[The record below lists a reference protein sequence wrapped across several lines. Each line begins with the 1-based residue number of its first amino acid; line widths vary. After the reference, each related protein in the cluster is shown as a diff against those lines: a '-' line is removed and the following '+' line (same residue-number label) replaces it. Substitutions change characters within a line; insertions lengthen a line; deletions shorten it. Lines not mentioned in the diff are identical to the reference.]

1 MAAVKE
7 KAALRELARLHDN
20 SFLGSSAQSKKA
32 SVDPTLPQRL
42 RTLFHGEGGALEE
55 AGCGGGRRLVPVY
68 CDPPIYVVPNFLTAR
83 ELDHFDDLLT
93 RRRAAFKQSHT
104 DGDGERLISKE
115 RTSIS
120 LALPKSGDAVLRAIE
135 ARAAELVG
143 LPSDHVEPLQIV
155 HYSRGARFDMHH
167 DLAPIRIR
175 GEGDAEEG
183 GAESSS
189 SSSNS
194 NSNSRDGVDAVVVG
208 GGRGGSSCKGGAKG
222 SSAGGDGDGGGVSRS
237 GSSGSSSSGSSSSS
251 SSSGGGS
258 GDQGLGRAPCAQ
270 APSTRR
276 LGDEALAALSA
287 KDVTVELT
295 EGPRRLAT
303 LFLYLNTLPEGIG
316 HTEFP
321 LLPAELGGHTELRR
335 RGGGGGP
342 FSVRPR
348 CGTALLFCNVDAS
361 GAPDVRLCHR
371 ACPVPDGHIKFGV
384 NVWVRATHAP
394 CHASPPSPPAVG
406 PSSVL
411 GPAGDAM
418 PGHRPVGLMRAQ
430 ISALLTVGVVALS
443 HADSV

>member
-1 MAAVKE
+1 MAAVRE
-7 KAALRELARLHDN
+7 KAALRELARLHDD
-20 SFLGSSAQSKKA
+20 SFLGSNAQSKKA

-68 CDPPIYVVPNFLTAR
+68 YDPPIYVVPNFLTAR

-183 GAESSS
+183 GPESSKN
-189 SSSNS
+189 SSNS
-194 NSNSRDGVDAVVVG
+194 SRDGVDAVIG
-208 GGRGGSSCKGGAKG
+208 GGGSGGSSCKGGAKG
-222 SSAGGDGDGGGVSRS
+222 SSAGGDGDGGGLSRS
-237 GSSGSSSSGSSSSS
+237 RSSSSSS

-258 GDQGLGRAPCAQ
+258 GDEGLGRAPCAQ
-270 APSTRR
+270 APSTRH

-287 KDVTVELT
+287 KDVTVEMT
-295 EGPRRLAT
+295 DGPRRLAT

-321 LLPAELGGHTELRR
+321 LLPAKLGRHTELPLLRR

-361 GAPDVRLCHR
+361 GAADVRLCHR

-394 CHASPPSPPAVG
+394 CLASPPSPPAVG

-411 GPAGDAM
+411 GPSGRCDARSSSRWSHQG
-418 PGHRPVGLMRAQ
+418 PDLGASHGWRCRPIAR
-430 ISALLTVGVVALS
+430 
-443 HADSV
+443 